1 MNLDDNGYP
10 RELPPTWLRIALIA
24 QVALHLLLPGKELW
38 RDPWR
43 WIAVAPLLLGVLL
56 LLWSGKL
63 FNRSGAG
70 IRPFTRSL
78 RVVTD
83 GPYRITRNP
92 MYLGMVLVLAAVAIF
107 CGEVTPWFVVPAFVL
122 VIDRRFVAREEQFM
136 AEIHGEAYAAYR
148 ERVRRWL

>member
-43 WIAVAPLLLGVLL
+43 WIAVAPLLPGRPAVAV
-56 LLWSGKL
+56 GRKL

-70 IRPFTRSL
+70 IRPFTRLSGWSPTA
-78 RVVTD
+78 RTASPAPD
-83 GPYRITRNP
+83 
-92 MYLGMVLVLAAVAIF
+92 
-107 CGEVTPWFVVPAFVL
+107 VPRPGYWCSQPSPSSA
-122 VIDRRFVAREEQFM
+122 
-136 AEIHGEAYAAYR
+136 
-148 ERVRRWL
+148 